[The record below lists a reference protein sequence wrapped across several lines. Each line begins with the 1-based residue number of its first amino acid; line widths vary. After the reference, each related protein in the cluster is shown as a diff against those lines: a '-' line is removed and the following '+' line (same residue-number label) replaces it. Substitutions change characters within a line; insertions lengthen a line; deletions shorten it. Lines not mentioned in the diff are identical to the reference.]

1 MRVLLQRVASAR
13 VEVAGEIAGAID
25 HGLLV
30 FLAVL
35 PFDDE
40 RDADWLIDKLL
51 NLRIFSDADGKM
63 NLSVVDVGGGVLTVS
78 QFTLAGDARRG
89 RRPSFAAAAP
99 PAQAEPLYE
108 YFVDRLLVAATR
120 CSPALAVAK
129 GVFGADMQVHL
140 INDGPVTL
148 LIDSPQK

>member
-1 MRVLLQRVASAR
+1 MRVLLQRVTSAR
-13 VEVAGEIAGAID
+13 VEVAANIVGAID
-25 HGLLV
+25 RGLLI

-35 PFDDE
+35 PSDDE

-63 NLSVVDVGGGVLTVS
+63 NLSVIDVGGGVLAVS

-89 RRPSFAAAAP
+89 RRPSFTAAAP
-99 PAQAEPLYE
+99 PAQAERLYE
-108 YFVDRLLVAATR
+108 YFVVRLRGASMR
-120 CSPALAVAK
+120 CSPALEIAC